1 MKKNVV
7 WSLLLVI
14 LLSITLVGCGD
25 STKDKSD
32 EKLSTSQTI
41 KCTKEEVDEDGY
53 KTVETMTITTK
64 KNLVKKV
71 SSVNVME
78 LDPEYIDFTL
88 TFGQA
93 FAEKFNEIEGISM
106 KYEKDT
112 AKTIKLTMSVDYD
125 KINPEQIKTVL
136 GDSYDEEDATIYNS
150 KDLTFEEFKKDN
162 LEGYTCDK

>member
-1 MKKNVV
+1 
-7 WSLLLVI
+7 
-14 LLSITLVGCGD
+14 
-25 STKDKSD
+25 
-32 EKLSTSQTI
+32 
-41 KCTKEEVDEDGY
+41 
-53 KTVETMTITTK
+53 
-64 KNLVKKV
+64 
-71 SSVNVME
+71 ME
-78 LDPEYIDFTL
+78 LDSEYIDFTL

-136 GDSYDEEDATIYNS
+136 GDSYDEEDAIIYNS

>member
-64 KNLVKKV
+64 KNLVKNV

-112 AKTIKLTMSVDYD
+112 AKTIK
-125 KINPEQIKTVL
+125 
-136 GDSYDEEDATIYNS
+136 
-150 KDLTFEEFKKDN
+150 
-162 LEGYTCDK
+162 